1 MAIEDIFRALEEQ
14 ADAECQSVLDNAKS
28 QADAIMAEAREEADG
43 IRQRRLERA
52 EAAVRSK
59 TMQMVNAAKL
69 ENRRKTAAIK
79 EQAIGDVFDAAAER
93 LAKYRDASGY
103 QQTFKGLL
111 EEALV
116 GVDGDV
122 EVEVDARDR
131 EMAEAVLKEAGVP
144 FSVIETQSAGG
155 VAVVA
160 GGGRI
165 YRRNT
170 FSDRLAKVRQRS
182 QATVSEIL
190 FS

>member
-14 ADAECQSVLDNAKS
+14 ADAECQSVLDNAKT
-28 QADAIMAEAREEADG
+28 QADAIMAEAREEAEA

-79 EQAIGDVFDAAAER
+79 EQAIGDVFDAAGGR
-93 LAKYRDASGY
+93 LAQYRGDAGY
-103 QQTFKGLL
+103 AQTFRALL
-111 EEALV
+111 DEAFT
-116 GVDGDV
+116 GVTGDV

-131 EMAEAVLKEAGVP
+131 ATAEDVLKGAGVGYT
-144 FSVIETQSAGG
+144 ITETDISGG
-155 VAVVA
+155 VAVIA

-165 YRRNT
+165 FRRNT
-170 FSDRLAKVRQRS
+170 FEDRLAKVRQRS